1 MFDKLQVCLKGQSN
15 EDILRHLKLIN
26 AITIFSFG
34 VPFIH
39 AGQEYGMTKKMIG
52 NSYNSGDDINGFDYV
67 IAKKRI
73 DCINYLKDAIK
84 LKKQLPFLSSDSK
97 KEMTDHVTFENI
109 SNGCLLIRYRNNEDD
124 YYLFINPTGNTISYQ
139 FDNYAKVIFN
149 EAGLLDDN
157 HFSQLIMINK
167 YSLAVA
173 KVTR

>member
-1 MFDKLQVCLKGQSN
+1 MFKGQSN

-84 LKKQLPFLSSDSK
+84 IKKTITIPFIRQQERNDRSC
-97 KEMTDHVTFENI
+97 NI
-109 SNGCLLIRYRNNEDD
+109 R
-124 YYLFINPTGNTISYQ
+124 
-139 FDNYAKVIFN
+139 
-149 EAGLLDDN
+149 
-157 HFSQLIMINK
+157 K
-167 YSLAVA
+167 YF
-173 KVTR
+173 